1 MLTQLLTMSLLLQL
15 YGGVVDKALIANSEK
30 QAKSQEVHAA
40 AEKEQTFKRYDIPL
54 SNDLQKYI
62 YNQAEKYDLSYEL
75 MLAIAHTE
83 STFRPNIV
91 SYDGS
96 SVGLFQINTRN
107 TIKWLGESVGLDK
120 PNAKNPYHSAKMA
133 SWYVNYLKEKYL
145 SEGYKKDAIIK
156 RVLIGYRYDLGKSAK
171 YVRRNGLHHKYIDKV
186 LAYKNKLE
194 SGELNAK

>member
-15 YGGVVDKALIANSEK
+15 YGGVIDTTLIAYSEK

-40 AEKEQTFKRYDIPL
+40 TEKEHTYKRYDIPL

-83 STFRPNIV
+83 STFRPDIV

-107 TIKWLGESVGLDK
+107 TINWLGESVGLDK

-145 SEGYKKDAIIK
+145 NEGYKKEA
-156 RVLIGYRYDLGKSAK
+156 
-171 YVRRNGLHHKYIDKV
+171 
-186 LAYKNKLE
+186 AY
-194 SGELNAK
+194 